1 MFLGKDGFIWWI
13 GVIEDIEDEL
23 LLGRAKVR
31 IFGYHPDFDS
41 GRLPTEDLPWATVIM
56 PANIPN
62 AYGRL
67 ELGDWVFGFFLD
79 ATESNEPAILGYIPG
94 IPAPNAKNFGRYK
107 KSNRSFYNTTQSTAN
122 SHSIITRSGHFLQ
135 FVDTPGSES
144 IILTHKNRNSIS
156 ISANNTI
163 VINHTKGPRIT
174 LDDSGITGQ
183 LRMEVSNT
191 IANTS
196 TVSTMN
202 CNALSMIAC
211 SNGTINIQRGN
222 STIRMLQNGNVE
234 IVANTINFNA
244 SNTINLTSNNVNINA
259 TQNVRVTG
267 QRVDLN

>member
-79 ATESNEPAILGYIPG
+79 STESNEPAILGYIPG

-122 SHSIITRSGHFLQ
+122 SHSIVTRSGHSLQ

-144 IILTHKNRNSIS
+144 VTLNA
-156 ISANNTI
+156 SARG
-163 VINHTKGPRIT
+163 V
-174 LDDSGITGQ
+174 
-183 LRMEVSNT
+183 
-191 IANTS
+191 
-196 TVSTMN
+196 
-202 CNALSMIAC
+202 
-211 SNGTINIQRGN
+211 INIQRGN
-222 STIRMLQNGNVE
+222 SRIRMLENGTVE
-234 IVANTINFNA
+234 IVANNITLNTGTNGDVSVTGRGGTFSVSQKFSDLDRINA
-244 SNTINLTSNNVNINA
+244 SQNTQIEIAKTLP
-259 TQNVRVTG
+259 
-267 QRVDLN
+267 